1 MQMTEKTVFSLQG
14 RHILVTGASS
24 GIGLNICRSIVT
36 SGGKVTGVAR
46 RVDLLSEMVKELGE
60 DNASFIEADLAS
72 DAGIEKVV
80 AGIPEINGLVHA
92 VGISKL
98 SPLKFI
104 KRQSLEEVMNV
115 NYFSMV
121 LLLAQITRH
130 KKLQRNTNSSVVLIS
145 SVAQQIGTKSSLLYT
160 GSKGAMSAASRVIAN
175 ELSSQKIRVNTIEP
189 GMVQTAMA
197 SEMED
202 VLSKEAIEKDKAQYP
217 LGYGTPEDVANAA
230 IFLLSDASKWMTGQS
245 LTLDGGRYKLLD

>member
-1 MQMTEKTVFSLQG
+1 MTEKTAFSLEG
-14 RHILVTGASS
+14 KLVLVTGASS
-24 GIGLNICRSIVT
+24 GIGLHICKLVVA
-36 SGGKVTGVAR
+36 SGGKVIGVAR
-46 RVDLLSEMVKELGE
+46 REDRLSEMVKELGE
-60 DNASFIEADLAS
+60 ANASFISTDLS
-72 DAGIEKVV
+72 TDAGIEKII
-80 AGIPEINGLVHA
+80 AGIPEINGLVYA
-92 VGISKL
+92 AGISKL

-104 KRQSLEEVMNV
+104 KRQSLEEVMNI

-130 KKLQRNTNSSVVLIS
+130 KKLKKNAYSSVVLIS

-202 VLSKEAIEKDKAQYP
+202 MLSSEAVEKDRKQYP

-245 LTLDGGRYKLLD
+245 LTLDGGRYTLLD

>member
-1 MQMTEKTVFSLQG
+1 MTEKTPFSLQG
-14 RHILVTGASS
+14 KKILVTGASS
-24 GIGLNICRSIVT
+24 GIGLNICKSVVA
-36 SGGKVTGVAR
+36 SGGEVIGVAR
-46 RVDLLSEMVKELGE
+46 RTDRLSAMVKELSE
-60 DNASFIEADLAS
+60 TRASFINADLS
-72 DAGIEKVV
+72 VDTGIEKII
-80 AGIPEINGLVHA
+80 AEIPEINGLVYA
-92 VGISKL
+92 AGITKL

-104 KRQSLEEVMNV
+104 KRQVLEEVMNV

-130 KKLQRNTNSSVVLIS
+130 KKLKRNADSSIVLIS

-202 VLSKEAIEKDKAQYP
+202 MLSSEAVEKDRKQYP

>member
-1 MQMTEKTVFSLQG
+1 MTEKTPFSLQG
-14 RHILVTGASS
+14 KLVLVTGASS
-24 GIGLNICRSIVT
+24 GIGLSICKSVVAV
-36 SGGKVTGVAR
+36 GGKVIGVAR
-46 RVDLLSEMVKELGE
+46 RADRLSEMVKDLGE
-60 DNASFIEADLAS
+60 ANASFISADLSA
-72 DAGIEKVV
+72 DTGIEKV
-80 AGIPEINGLVHA
+80 ISELPEINGVVYA
-92 VGISKL
+92 AGISKL

-104 KRQSLEEVMNV
+104 KRPVLEEVMNV

-121 LLLAQITRH
+121 LLLAHITRH
-130 KKLQRNTNSSVVLIS
+130 KKLKRNADSSIVLIS

-202 VLSKEAIEKDKAQYP
+202 VLSSEAVEKDRKQYP

-245 LTLDGGRYKLLD
+245 LTLDGGRYTLLD

>member
-1 MQMTEKTVFSLQG
+1 MTGNPFFSLQDK
-14 RHILVTGASS
+14 HFLVTGASS
-24 GIGLNICRSIVT
+24 GIGLCICRSIVA
-36 SGGKVTGVAR
+36 SGGKITGTAR
-46 RVDLLSEMVKELGE
+46 RGNLLSEMVRELGE
-60 DNASFIEADLAS
+60 NNASFIEADLAL
-72 DAGIEKVV
+72 DEGIDKIAGEVEDID
-80 AGIPEINGLVHA
+80 GLVYA
-92 VGISKL
+92 AGISKM

-104 KRQSLEEVMNV
+104 KRQNLEEVMNI

-121 LLLAQITRH
+121 LLLAQLVRQ
-130 KKLQRNTNSSVVLIS
+130 KKIKKNNHSSIVLIS
-145 SVAQQIGTKSSLLYT
+145 SVAQQVGTKSSLLYT
-160 GSKGAMSAASRVIAN
+160 GSKGAMSAAGRVIAN

-202 VLSKEAIEKDKAQYP
+202 VLSSETVEKDKQKYP

-230 IFLLSDASKWMTGQS
+230 VFLLSDASRWMTGQS

>member
-1 MQMTEKTVFSLQG
+1 MEEKSPFSLKDKI
-14 RHILVTGASS
+14 ILVTGASS
-24 GIGLNICRSIVT
+24 GIGLSICRAVVA
-36 SGGKVTGVAR
+36 SGGKVIGIAR
-46 RVDLLSEMVKELGE
+46 REDQLKEMERELSPEY
-60 DNASFIEADLAS
+60 ASYIQADLS
-72 DAGIEKVV
+72 LDADIEKIVTKM
-80 AGIPEINGLVHA
+80 PEVNGLVYA
-92 VGISKL
+92 AGITKL

-104 KRQSLEEVMNV
+104 KRQDLEEVMNI

-121 LLLAQITRH
+121 LLLSQITR
-130 KKLQRNTNSSVVLIS
+130 KKKIKRNAYSSIVLIS

-160 GSKGAMSAASRVIAN
+160 GSKGAMSAGSRVIAN
-175 ELSSQKIRVNTIEP
+175 ELSLQKIRVNTIEP

-202 VLSKEAIEKDKAQYP
+202 MLSKEVVEKDMKQYP

-230 IFLLSDASKWMTGQS
+230 VFLLSDASKWMTGQS

>member
-1 MQMTEKTVFSLQG
+1 MTEKTAFSLQG
-14 RHILVTGASS
+14 KKILVTGASS
-24 GIGLNICRSIVT
+24 GIGLNICKAVVA
-36 SGGKVTGVAR
+36 SGGEVIGVAR
-46 RVDLLSEMVKELGE
+46 RADRLSEMVKELGQTS
-60 DNASFIEADLAS
+60 ASFINADLS
-72 DAGIEKVV
+72 VDIGIEK
-80 AGIPEINGLVHA
+80 IISEMPEINGLVYA
-92 VGISKL
+92 AGVSKL

-104 KRQSLEEVMNV
+104 KRQALEEVMNV

-130 KKLQRNTNSSVVLIS
+130 KKLKRNENSSIVLIS

-202 VLSKEAIEKDKAQYP
+202 MLSSEAVEKDRKQYP
-217 LGYGTPEDVANAA
+217 FGYGTPDDVANAA
-230 IFLLSDASKWMTGQS
+230 VFLLSDASKWMTGQS

>member
-1 MQMTEKTVFSLQG
+1 MTERTPFSLQG
-14 RHILVTGASS
+14 KHILVTGASS
-24 GIGLNICRSIVT
+24 GIGLTICKSIVA
-36 SGGKVTGVAR
+36 SGGKVTGTAR
-46 RVDLLSEMVKELGE
+46 RADLLGEMVKELGE
-60 DNASFIEADLAS
+60 DNASFVEADLAS

-80 AGIPEINGLVHA
+80 AGITEINGLVYA
-92 VGISKL
+92 AGISKL

-104 KRQSLEEVMNV
+104 KRQSLEEVMNI

-121 LLLAQITRH
+121 LLLAQLTRQ
-130 KKLQRNTNSSVVLIS
+130 KKLKKNDNSSIVLIS
-145 SVAQQIGTKSSLLYT
+145 SVAQQVGTKSSLLYT

-202 VLSKEAIEKDKAQYP
+202 MLSTETVERDRWQYP
-217 LGYGTPEDVANAA
+217 LGYGTPQDVANAA
-230 IFLLSDASKWMTGQS
+230 VFLLSDASKWMTGRS
-245 LTLDGGRYKLLD
+245 LTLDGGRYRLLD